1 MTRAPITDQQIH
13 AAILK
18 RLGWAPEIDPAHVAV
33 SVRQGIVTV
42 SGTAVSAAEK
52 RAAEQAA
59 AVVQGVV
66 AVIDEIVV
74 PAAIGTV
81 DDSDIGE
88 SVRTVLQYHPQLAG
102 EQIAVNVHNQVVR
115 LTGMV
120 NSEQNRRAARRSA
133 QAVLGVR
140 TVIDELRLPPAPTES
155 QTKARLTEML
165 TRAGTAHPEQL
176 DIHLDGHVATLE
188 GNVHSWYER
197 RVAEKAARSVPGV
210 TDVLNRLV
218 VTF

>member
-1 MTRAPITDQQIH
+1 MTRAPITDQQLH

-18 RLGWAPEIDPAHVAV
+18 RLEWAPEIDPAHIAV

-52 RAAEQAA
+52 HAAERAA

-74 PAAIGTV
+74 PGAIGTV
-81 DDSDIGE
+81 DDPAIAE
-88 SVRTVLQYHPQLAG
+88 TVRTALHYHPQLFA
-102 EQIAVNVHNQVVR
+102 EEIAVNVHNQVVR

-120 NSEQNRRAARRSA
+120 NSDENRRAARRTA

-165 TRAGTAHPEQL
+165 ARAGSADPDQL

-210 TDVLNRLV
+210 TDVHNRLV